1 MLQRR
6 FWLELQAQNS
16 VQCVSSTHQ
25 LRLFP
30 APLTKLIVLKAGVD
44 GVQSCQKLLTSL
56 NTEASS
62 KSLELLFVTKV
73 SGS

>member
-1 MLQRR
+1 
-6 FWLELQAQNS
+6 
-16 VQCVSSTHQ
+16 
-25 LRLFP
+25 
-30 APLTKLIVLKAGVD
+30 LKAGVD